1 MYAAEN
7 IENDEEK
14 GLLGN
19 LKSVNRTNADGGS
32 KQRNTTALLLS
43 LSLLLIGVYLSCSY
57 RTNLQSPDI
66 NFADFGISGF
76 HGKVIARKTST
87 NEGGVTSYLF
97 KNCSI

>member
-1 MYAAEN
+1 MYAA
-7 IENDEEK
+7 ENDEEK

-19 LKSVNRTNADGGS
+19 LKSVNRTNADGS